1 MTMRKLLRSQAGAAM
16 VEFAIALPFLVL
28 LMIGVIEVGRYMY
41 FGIVAAHAAEAAAE
55 YGSQSLTTASDTTG
69 IKNAA
74 SADDGGLTTLVASP
88 APLCLHSDGSLTG
101 TTPVTCPTGTPP
113 AGTTEYVQVTVS
125 GTFQSLLNYP
135 GMANSLPVSASATMR
150 IQSQ

>member
-1 MTMRKLLRSQAGAAM
+1 M

-55 YGSQSLTTASDTTG
+55 YGSQSLATASDTTG
-69 IKNAA
+69 MKNAA

-88 APLCLHSDGSLTG
+88 SPLCLQSS
-101 TTPVTCPTGTPP
+101 TPVACPTGTPP
-113 AGTTEYVQVTVS
+113 AGTTEYVKVTVT

-135 GMANSLPVSASATMR
+135 GMANSLPVSASTTMR